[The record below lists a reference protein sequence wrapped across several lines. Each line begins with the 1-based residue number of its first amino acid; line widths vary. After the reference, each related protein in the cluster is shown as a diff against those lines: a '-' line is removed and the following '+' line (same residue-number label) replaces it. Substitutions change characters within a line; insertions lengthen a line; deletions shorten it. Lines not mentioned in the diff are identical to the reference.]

1 MGRGLSPL
9 QLRIMELAERN
20 GGGFVYA
27 YQVLADVYGFPLARR
42 GRYGGIHFNR
52 REIGSRYY
60 SGTVA
65 VSRAFTRLATRGLA
79 ERLIGGVRVQRGGTI
94 RAGGLPYR
102 KGGIG

>member
-27 YQVLADVYGFPLARR
+27 YQVLVDVYGFPLARM
-42 GRYGGIHFNR
+42 GRIGGVHFNR
-52 REIGSRYY
+52 REIGRRYF

-65 VSRAFTRLATRGLA
+65 VSRAFTRLAERGLA
-79 ERLIGGVRVQRGGTI
+79 ERIIGGIVVHQDGEN
-94 RAGGLPYR
+94 
-102 KGGIG
+102 